1 MFKYLI
7 LPFIATSALAQDRSF
22 DARMPCNTVQFV
34 AEQSVKYKEETLFN
48 GKMLQQ
54 HASGQMVPSEF
65 AFTVNQDTGT
75 WTIISLFP
83 NGIACMVANGTDF
96 EPYVD

>member
-7 LPFIATSALAQDRSF
+7 LPFIATSALAQDRPF
-22 DARMPCNTVQFV
+22 DARMPCNTVEFV

-65 AFTVNQDTGT
+65 VFTVNQDTGT
-75 WTIISLFP
+75 WTMVSLFP